1 MLKPLGNRVLL
12 EIFEEEVTTASG
24 LVLPD
29 SAKEKPQLAK
39 VLAVGEGKLLDNGD
53 RLPVEVSIGD
63 QVVFE
68 QYAGTEIKFEGNEY
82 LILKDTEIIAV
93 VEK

>member
-29 SAKEKPQLAK
+29 SAKEKPQLAR
-39 VLAVGEGKLLDNGD
+39 VLAVGDGKLLDNGD

-82 LILKDTEIIAV
+82 LIIKDTEIIAV